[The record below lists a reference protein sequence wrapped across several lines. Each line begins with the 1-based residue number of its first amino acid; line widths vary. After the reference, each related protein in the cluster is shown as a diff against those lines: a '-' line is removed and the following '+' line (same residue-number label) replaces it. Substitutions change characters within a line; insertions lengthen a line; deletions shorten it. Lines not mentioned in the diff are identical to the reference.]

1 MISYSQQGVIKVNKI
16 IYYGY
21 VYTLGFFKTFL
32 KISGIFKRD
41 SPGGTLSLL

>member
-21 VYTLGFFKTFL
+21 VTLGFFKTFL